1 MHHDTEAQAHAFR
14 LDTAIMRN
22 TAFSNF
28 ADLLETCAR
37 TPYYPSL
44 RSDLMEDGEA
54 DLIGDAFDAAMAAIG
69 DKRRAHRS

>member
-1 MHHDTEAQAHAFR
+1 MIHDTEEQARAFR
-14 LDTAIMRN
+14 LDTAVMRN

-44 RSDLMEDGEA
+44 RRDLMEEGEA
-54 DLIGDAFDAAMAAIG
+54 DLIGDAFDAAMVAIG

>member
-28 ADLLETCAR
+28 ADLLETCSR

-44 RSDLMEDGEA
+44 RRDLMEDGEA
-54 DLIGDAFDAAMAAIG
+54 DLIGDNCYQPVPEAPEG
-69 DKRRAHRS
+69 GC